1 MNHATD
7 FHYVAEQLAR
17 VRQAVRQTAEQSGR
31 PADAVELLAVSKTF
45 PVEAIL
51 AAYQAGQRRFGES
64 RIQELELKTAV
75 LPDDIE
81 WHLIGHLQSNK
92 AAKAVEYAHWIHSVD
107 SLKLLERLDRL
118 AGDLGRQPN
127 ILLEVNLSGEASK
140 FGIDSHALDDLAAGA
155 AAAGNLRWQGL
166 MTMAPAMAARH
177 ELHRIFSALRQR
189 RDQLE
194 QRFQQ
199 ALPVLSM
206 GMSGDYPAA
215 IAEGATIVRIGSAIF
230 GARDYS

>member
-7 FHYVAEQLAR
+7 FHYVAEQLAG

-140 FGIDSHALDDLAAGA
+140 FGIDSHALDDLATGA